1 MSEVIERVIDVSIE
15 QPYTPKVEITK
26 SREGTRSLDIEIT
39 VYGDDNV
46 SIVQTYI
53 EKNIDIVFNS
63 TDIAVELA
71 RYGGASKQMSAFI
84 DRFIRGDKGD
94 NSVKRLT
101 QEEYDLLL
109 QTEQLDLSYWYFV
122 TNQYNSLK
130 KIYAGE
136 RLIAQSNEEGTF
148 AFPYTFPITF

>member
-1 MSEVIERVIDVSIE
+1 MSELVERVIDVSIE
-15 QPYTPKVEITK
+15 QPYSPKVGITK
-26 SREGTRSLDIEIT
+26 SESTRTLDIVVT
-39 VYGDDNV
+39 VYDTDGTSV
-46 SIVQTYI
+46 VQTYV
-53 EKNIDIVFNS
+53 ERNIDIVFNQ
-63 TDIAVELA
+63 TVVDVELTKYA
-71 RYGGASKQMSAFI
+71 SASKRMQAFI
-84 DRFIRGDKGD
+84 ERYIKGDKGD
-94 NSVKRLT
+94 NSVRRLT

-109 QTEQLDLSYWYFV
+109 QTEQLDLDYWYFV

>member
-1 MSEVIERVIDVSIE
+1 MQAFIER
-15 QPYTPKVEITK
+15 
-26 SREGTRSLDIEIT
+26 
-39 VYGDDNV
+39 
-46 SIVQTYI
+46 YI
-53 EKNIDIVFNS
+53 K
-63 TDIAVELA
+63 
-71 RYGGASKQMSAFI
+71 
-84 DRFIRGDKGD
+84 GDKGD
-94 NSVKRLT
+94 NSVRRLT

-109 QTEQLDLSYWYFV
+109 QTEQLDLDYWYFV